1 MTGYVTSKLRRWREM
16 FAALRAK
23 TPFSARDKTCYDLA
37 REQGLIGAVRDS
49 PRDLST
55 NRKRLHGF
63 GRR

>member
-23 TPFSARDKTCYDLA
+23 TPSDAQDGNCYDLA
-37 REQGLIGAVRDS
+37 REYGLIGVVRNA

-55 NRKRLHGF
+55 NRKRLQGF